1 MSVKVRLQRVLQ
13 IVEEA
18 ERKGELCDLERDI
31 VLGELREAYVELKFC
46 EVKSEEP
53 QTKGVVAAEVPNTP
67 VAPIA
72 PIEEDKEEADEE
84 PEVEVELIFDESD
97 NEPEDECDN
106 EVKEESEEPI
116 ISETP
121 NAPNTPN
128 TPIEPTEELASFVSH
143 TTPKKSNPLLSLY
156 EEGSKKEV
164 LGESFHEKPSVA
176 DTIACPKGVAEM
188 AHISSLRG
196 AIGVADRFMLIR
208 ELFAGDEKA
217 YDNAIESLDSIGSFD
232 DCVIYIAEN
241 FEWQAQ
247 NEGTKLMME
256 LLQRKFNA

>member
-31 VLGELREAYVELKFC
+31 VLGELREAYVELKFG

-97 NEPEDECDN
+97 NEPE
-106 EVKEESEEPI
+106 EESEEPI

-128 TPIEPTEELASFVSH
+128 APIEPTEELASFVSH
-143 TTPKKSNPLLSLY
+143 ITPKKSNPLLSLY